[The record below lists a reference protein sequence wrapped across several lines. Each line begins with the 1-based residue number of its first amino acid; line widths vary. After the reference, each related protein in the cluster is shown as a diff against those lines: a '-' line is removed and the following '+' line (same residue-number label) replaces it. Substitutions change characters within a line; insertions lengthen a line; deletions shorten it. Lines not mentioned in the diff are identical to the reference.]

1 MYIFFS
7 IIQQN
12 VIEQSSRTK
21 ISKYKNIIEL
31 MVMSQFYKTSLI
43 KMLNFF
49 LNMNK
54 LPLTFQKL
62 WLCFKLQLCFWNM
75 PFKMQVQNLMHFLLR

>member
-1 MYIFFS
+1 MYIFS
-7 IIQQN
+7 LSIQQN
-12 VIEQSSRTK
+12 VIKQSSRTK
-21 ISKYKNIIEL
+21 IREYKNIIEL

-43 KMLNFF
+43 KMLNVF

-54 LPLTFQKL
+54 LPLTFQKF

-75 PFKMQVQNLMHFLLR
+75 SFKMQLQYLMHLLLR